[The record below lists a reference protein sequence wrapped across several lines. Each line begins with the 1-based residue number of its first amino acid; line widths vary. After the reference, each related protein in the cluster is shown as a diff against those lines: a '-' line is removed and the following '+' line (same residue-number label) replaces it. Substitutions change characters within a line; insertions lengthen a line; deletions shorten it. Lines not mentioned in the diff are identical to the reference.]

1 MYKIK
6 PNGNYNLIIADL
18 NVTLCS
24 NSDVIL
30 TDLEFESSND
40 IKNILHYLDVQ
51 KIDSNEY
58 QEVDVIKEE
67 VTDNIPVAFVAH
79 SYEVSNDKGFFV
91 RDTEST
97 EVINVDKTIEETEVT
112 VETTVTDT
120 VDTSIETVCDNV
132 VETNTME
139 TNTVETIISTETI
152 ETEIPTLKNEE
163 KKVAKS
169 NVEKKAKKET
179 AKSKKISSKK
189 KDNTVQ

>member
-91 RDTEST
+91 KDTEST
-97 EVINVDKTIEETEVT
+97 EVINVDKTIEEAEVT

-139 TNTVETIISTETI
+139 TIIPTETI
-152 ETEIPTLKNEE
+152 EPEIPTLKNEE
-163 KKVAKS
+163 KKVSKS

>member
-24 NSDVIL
+24 NNDVIL

-67 VTDNIPVAFVAH
+67 VTDNIPVAFIAH

-97 EVINVDKTIEETEVT
+97 EVINVDKTIEEAEVT
-112 VETTVTDT
+112 VETTDT
-120 VDTSIETVCDNV
+120 LIETVCDNV

-139 TNTVETIISTETI
+139 TNTVETIISTEVV
-152 ETEIPTLKNEE
+152 EPELSTLNNEE
-163 KKVAKS
+163 KVSKS
-169 NVEKKAKKET
+169 NTEKKTKKVKTEI

-189 KDNTVQ
+189 KDNKVQ

>member
-24 NSDVIL
+24 NNDVIL

-67 VTDNIPVAFVAH
+67 VTDNIPVAFIAH

-97 EVINVDKTIEETEVT
+97 EVINVDKTIEEAEVT
-112 VETTVTDT
+112 VETTDT
-120 VDTSIETVCDNV
+120 LIETVCDNV

-139 TNTVETIISTETI
+139 TNTVETIVSTEVL
-152 ETEIPTLKNEE
+152 EPELSTLNNEE
-163 KKVAKS
+163 KVSKS
-169 NVEKKAKKET
+169 NAEKKTKKVKTEI

-189 KDNTVQ
+189 KDNKVQ

>member
-24 NSDVIL
+24 NNDVIL

-67 VTDNIPVAFVAH
+67 VTENIPVAFVAH

-97 EVINVDKTIEETEVT
+97 EVINVDKTIEEAEVT
-112 VETTVTDT
+112 VETTDT
-120 VDTSIETVCDNV
+120 LIETVCDNV
-132 VETNTME
+132 VETNTVE
-139 TNTVETIISTETI
+139 TNTVETIISTEVV
-152 ETEIPTLKNEE
+152 EPELSTLNNEE
-163 KKVAKS
+163 KVSKS
-169 NVEKKAKKET
+169 NTEKKTKKVKTEI

-189 KDNTVQ
+189 KDNKVQ

>member
-24 NSDVIL
+24 NNDVIL

-67 VTDNIPVAFVAH
+67 VTDNIPVAFIAH

-97 EVINVDKTIEETEVT
+97 EVINVDKTIEEAEVT
-112 VETTVTDT
+112 VETTDT
-120 VDTSIETVCDNV
+120 LIETVCDNV
-132 VETNTME
+132 VETNTVE
-139 TNTVETIISTETI
+139 TNTVETIISTEVV
-152 ETEIPTLKNEE
+152 EPELSTLNNEE
-163 KKVAKS
+163 KVSKS
-169 NVEKKAKKET
+169 NTEKKTKKVKTEI

-189 KDNTVQ
+189 KDNKVQ